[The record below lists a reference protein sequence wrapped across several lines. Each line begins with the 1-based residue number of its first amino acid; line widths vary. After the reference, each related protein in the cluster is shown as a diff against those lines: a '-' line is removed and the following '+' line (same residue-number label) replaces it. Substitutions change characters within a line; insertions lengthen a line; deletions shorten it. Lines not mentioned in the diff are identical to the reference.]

1 MPVTD
6 GIGHG
11 AITARKYEYL
21 RRIFDMH
28 LAVTRAVLTKWRD
41 KVESP
46 IYRYIDLTAGTGRV
60 PDTRDPGSALVF
72 LDAVET
78 QPGEKLAYRM
88 DLVEQKKA
96 NFDTLV
102 RNVDVAR
109 DTYPQR
115 GGQVLCHRG
124 AYQQVISR
132 LLDEGSPKEYGLAF
146 VDPSGTA
153 PDLAALT
160 EISARRSTLEIL
172 IYVSAS
178 NLKRG
183 QPTTGIQIGDYI
195 GGIKKKHWLVRKPDV
210 DDKHQWTFLLGTNGG
225 GVFKSYPG
233 IRLYDVSSRAGGE
246 ILEKLSLTRKQRTD
260 IYQIPLLGVG
270 DDALGDDL

>member
-28 LAVTRAVLTKWRD
+28 LAVTRAVLAKWRE
-41 KVESP
+41 KVDSP

-96 NFDTLV
+96 NFDVLCPT
-102 RNVDVAR
+102 VDHAR
-109 DTYPQR
+109 DTYKTR
-115 GGQVLCHRG
+115 NGQVYYHRG
-124 AYQQVISR
+124 AYEALVSG
-132 LLDEGSPKEYGLAF
+132 LLDDGSPKEFGLAF

-153 PDLAALT
+153 PNLGALT
-160 EISARRSTLEIL
+160 EISVRRPKLEIL

-183 QPTTGIQIGDYI
+183 QPATGIQLGDYI
-195 GGIKKKHWLVRKPDV
+195 AGIQKSHWLVRAPDA
-210 DDKHQWTFLLGTNGG
+210 DDKHQWTFLLGSNGNS
-225 GVFKSYPG
+225 VFKDYKS
-233 IRLYDVSSRAGGE
+233 IHLYDIKSKNGQSA
-246 ILEKLSLTRKQRTD
+246 LERLNLTRKQRTE
-260 IYQIPLLGVG
+260 IYQMPLIG
-270 DDALGDDL
+270 DDDIA

>member
-28 LAVTRAVLTKWRD
+28 LAVTRAVLAKWRGQ
-41 KVESP
+41 VETRT
-46 IYRYIDLTAGTGRV
+46 YRYLDLTAGTGRV
-60 PDTRDPGSALVF
+60 PDTREPGSALIF
-72 LDAVET
+72 LDAVER
-78 QPGEKLAYRM
+78 QPGDKLAYRM

-96 NFDTLV
+96 NFDALSLT
-102 RNVDVAR
+102 VDMAR
-109 DTYPQR
+109 DGYETR
-115 GGQVLCHRG
+115 NGQVYYHRG
-124 AYQQVISR
+124 AYESVIPR
-132 LLDEGSPKEYGLAF
+132 LLDEGSPKEFGLAF

-153 PDLAALT
+153 PDLTALT
-160 EISARRSTLEIL
+160 EISARRPKLEIL

-183 QPTTGIQIGDYI
+183 QPATGIQIGNYI
-195 GGIKKKHWLVRKPDV
+195 DGINKSHWLVRKPDV
-210 DDKHQWTFLLGTNGG
+210 DDKHQWTFLLGTNGAS
-225 GVFKSYPG
+225 VFKSYPG
-233 IRLYDVSSRAGGE
+233 IRLYDVGSRAGGE
-246 ILEKLSLTRKQRTD
+246 VLEKLNLTRKQRSD
-260 IYQIPLLGVG
+260 IYQIPLLGAG